1 MARPP
6 KPSSDIFPKVHITI
20 RPDQRE
26 KVVILKA
33 QRRLSAVIQAAIDA
47 A

>member
-1 MARPP
+1 VTAP
-6 KPSSDIFPKVHITI
+6 KPPHLRAVRVTVTV

-26 KVVILKA
+26 KVARL
-33 QRRLSAVIQAAIDA
+33 QQERRLSAVIQAAIDA